1 MPDRTGARRRLG
13 SIRLSLIMLALVP
26 SVTLAAMWGV
36 TTTQL
41 FSEGLRLRSQ
51 TELSRSTGAMG
62 TEATLALQGERAVSA
77 AWLAKVPGSRAALD
91 EKRAATDAAVAKLV
105 RRSAEIQQAP
115 ARIADQL
122 YSVLGSVGSLE
133 YYRDQVDHPT
143 DITAQQ
149 ALDQYT
155 SIIDDQIHAFQQLS
169 QVDDGDLTSQ
179 AGPLVAIE
187 HAAELTSQE
196 DVALTLAWS
205 SGHLDEKAWEQF
217 VQLVNTRRWLVED
230 QILPAL
236 SGTAKTQTERILAS
250 ADWRALMAVED
261 QVLAARPAAGTGQ
274 VALPDLRKRWT
285 PAMDKVSVRYT
296 ALIRQQTSGLLT
308 RSADKAHEQLLTA
321 ASLSA
326 GGLIALLLC
335 LFMSW
340 RITRSLS
347 RRLRGLREATL
358 SLAQERLP
366 DVVARL
372 DRGEKV
378 DVDRAAPELDYGSDE
393 LGQVAKAFNAA
404 QRTAVVTAVELA
416 DTRRGFQK
424 VILGIARQSQNLVN
438 LQLSRLD
445 TLEREHQDPDV
456 LSGLYELDSTASQLR
471 RYEENLVIISGG
483 QPRRSWT
490 EPVALIDILRSAV
503 GEVAQYQRVE
513 VHTEEEVCLAPPAVA
528 DVIHLLAELIEN
540 ATLYSPAPS
549 PVSVRA
555 GLVAKG
561 LAVEVEDRGLGMS
574 EDEYASFNAHLAEA
588 PKFDVVALA
597 DDLRLGMFVIARL
610 ANRHGV
616 QVTLRSSPYGGTTA
630 IVLLPHEIVVREE
643 DEAENLVGAVA
654 GVGAMTG
661 PGRVE
666 SSPNGDR
673 STDAGNAR
681 PLARMELGADAGV
694 PASTAR
700 ATGSAEAGD
709 RAGASGSA
717 EAGGPTDASATAST
731 GNQIGVSGP
740 AEAGDRAGA
749 SRSADAG
756 GPTGASTTAGPGDPT
771 GASTTAGLG
780 DPTGVSGA
788 ADAGGSARTTGSA
801 DAGDPARL
809 PGSADAGDPTGAST
823 TAGPGDPTGVSRAA
837 DAGGSARTTKS
848 ADTGDPARPPGSANA
863 GDPTGASTTA
873 GPGDPT
879 GASTTADPGDPTGVS
894 RAADAGGSAASAA
907 QGAAA
912 PAMSASRPVGAAR
925 PDGLAPLPRRVPQTS
940 LAAELREDA
949 PAVGEQDDA
958 DEFTADH
965 AASSLAG
972 FQRGTL
978 RARDEDDVLD
988 TSENATTATST
999 GTDPLGTPEGG
1010 LPGTPATSA
1019 PAGET
1024 PLGTPEETAPT
1035 DRNGLPSAPG
1045 NPDAAKD
1052 TPAVEPLRGSPEETA
1067 PADQHPPGAPKT
1079 PNTTQHTPAD
1089 DPPPGPLDE
1098 TAPAHHHPPG
1108 TPKTPNT
1115 TQHTPADDPPPGA
1128 PEETAPADPEQP
1140 TGAAAEPVPA
1150 EAAPPGTP
1158 HDAAVAARSPR
1169 IDRS

>member
-105 RRSAEIQQAP
+105 RQSDEIQQAP

-230 QILPAL
+230 QIVPAL

-250 ADWRALMAVED
+250 PDWRALTAVED
-261 QVLAARPAAGTGQ
+261 RVLAARPTAGTGQ
-274 VALPDLRKRWT
+274 VALPDLHKRWT

-296 ALIRQQTSGLLT
+296 ALIRQQTSGLLS

-321 ASLSA
+321 AWLSA

-393 LGQVAKAFNAA
+393 LGQVAQAFNAA

-630 IVLLPHEIVVREE
+630 IVLIPHEIVVREE
-643 DEAENLVGAVA
+643 KEPEDLVGAVA
-654 GVGAMTG
+654 PAASGGSAG

-666 SSPNGDR
+666 STSDGDGSAD
-673 STDAGNAR
+673 STRAR
-681 PLARMELGADAGV
+681 PLSRTGLGAAARM
-694 PASTAR
+694 PTSTAR

-709 RAGASGSA
+709 RADASG
-717 EAGGPTDASATAST
+717 
-731 GNQIGVSGP
+731 
-740 AEAGDRAGA
+740 
-749 SRSADAG
+749 SADAG
-756 GPTGASTTAGPGDPT
+756 GPTGAAGT
-771 GASTTAGLG
+771 GSA
-780 DPTGVSGA
+780 
-788 ADAGGSARTTGSA
+788 ARTTGSA
-801 DAGDPARL
+801 DARDPART
-809 PGSADAGDPTGAST
+809 PGSTDTEDPTGTPATAGPANPTAMPDAADTGSAARTTGSADARDPARTPGSTDTEDPTGTPA
-823 TAGPGDPTGVSRAA
+823 TAGPANPTAMP
-837 DAGGSARTTKS
+837 D
-848 ADTGDPARPPGSANA
+848 
-863 GDPTGASTTA
+863 
-873 GPGDPT
+873 
-879 GASTTADPGDPTGVS
+879 
-894 RAADAGGSAASAA
+894 AADAGGSAASAA
-907 QGAAA
+907 QDAAA
-912 PAMSASRPVGAAR
+912 PANTPGPRNASRPVGAAR
-925 PDGLAPLPRRVPQTS
+925 TDGLAPLPRRVPQTS
-940 LAAELREDA
+940 LAVELREDA
-949 PAVGEQDDA
+949 PAVAEQEDA

-972 FQRGTL
+972 FQLGTL
-978 RARDEDDVLD
+978 RARDEDDLLD
-988 TSENATTATST
+988 VPENATTATST
-999 GTDPLGTPEGG
+999 RTDPLDTLEDGLPDTPEE
-1010 LPGTPATSA
+1010 SA
-1019 PAGET
+1019 PA
-1024 PLGTPEETAPT
+1024 
-1035 DRNGLPSAPG
+1035 DRNALPSAPG
-1045 NPDAAKD
+1045 NPDPAKD

-1067 PADQHPPGAPKT
+1067 PAD
-1079 PNTTQHTPAD
+1079 
-1089 DPPPGPLDE
+1089 
-1098 TAPAHHHPPG
+1098 HHPPG
-1108 TPKTPNT
+1108 TPKTRHAAQHSPDDEPPHDSPEETASTQHPPGTPKPPNT
-1115 TQHTPADDPPPGA
+1115 TQHTPEDD
-1128 PEETAPADPEQP
+1128 
-1140 TGAAAEPVPA
+1140 
-1150 EAAPPGTP
+1150 PPGTP
-1158 HDAAVAARSPR
+1158 EET
-1169 IDRS
+1169 

>member
-1 MPDRTGARRRLG
+1 MPDRTGNRRRLG

-62 TEATLALQGERAVSA
+62 TETTLALQGERAVSA

-91 EKRAATDAAVAKLV
+91 EKRAATDAAVADLV
-105 RRSAEIQQAP
+105 QRSDEIQQAP

-196 DVALTLAWS
+196 DVALTLAWP
-205 SGHLDEKAWEQF
+205 SGQLDEKAWEQF

-230 QILPAL
+230 QIVPAL

-250 ADWRALMAVED
+250 PDWRALTAVED
-261 QVLAARPAAGTGQ
+261 QVLAARPAAGTGR
-274 VALPDLRKRWT
+274 VALPDLRKRWA

-335 LFMSW
+335 LVMSW

-503 GEVAQYQRVE
+503 GEVAEYQRVE

-574 EDEYASFNAHLAEA
+574 EDEYASFNAHLAQA

-630 IVLLPHEIVVREE
+630 IVLIPHEIVVREE
-643 DEAENLVGAVA
+643 DEPEHLVGAVAPAAWGGSA
-654 GVGAMTG
+654 GVGAMTASG
-661 PGRVE
+661 GAE
-666 SSPNGDR
+666 STPDGDR
-673 STDAGNAR
+673 SRDSVNAR
-681 PLARMELGADAGV
+681 PTERTGLGADARGR
-694 PASTAR
+694 ASAAR
-700 ATGSAEAGD
+700 ATEATEAGAL
-709 RAGASGSA
+709 AGA
-717 EAGGPTDASATAST
+717 
-731 GNQIGVSGP
+731 
-740 AEAGDRAGA
+740 
-749 SRSADAG
+749 
-756 GPTGASTTAGPGDPT
+756 
-771 GASTTAGLG
+771 
-780 DPTGVSGA
+780 
-788 ADAGGSARTTGSA
+788 
-801 DAGDPARL
+801 
-809 PGSADAGDPTGAST
+809 PGSADAGDPTGAPGSAE
-823 TAGPGDPTGVSRAA
+823 AGDRVGAPGSADARGPAGLPGAAGSGDPTGASGSAEAGDGARAA
-837 DAGGSARTTKS
+837 GSV
-848 ADTGDPARPPGSANA
+848 DTGDPARVTAAADA
-863 GDPTGASTTA
+863 GDPTRVPGAM
-873 GPGDPT
+873 
-879 GASTTADPGDPTGVS
+879 
-894 RAADAGGSAASAA
+894 DAGGSAAAVGAQGSAVLANTPEPASTGTSAA
-907 QGAAA
+907 AAGTRNAAAPASSSRPISAGTSAVTRRTQGAAA
-912 PAMSASRPVGAAR
+912 PANTPGPISASRPVGAAR

-949 PAVGEQDDA
+949 PAVGEQEDA

-972 FQRGTL
+972 FQLGTL
-978 RARDEDDVLD
+978 RARDEDDVP
-988 TSENATTATST
+988 TATGT
-999 GTDPLGTPEGG
+999 GTDPLGTPEDG
-1010 LPGTPATSA
+1010 LPGA
-1019 PAGET
+1019 PANSV
-1024 PLGTPEETAPT
+1024 PT
-1035 DRNGLPSAPG
+1035 ERNVPASAPG
-1045 NPDAAKD
+1045 TPNTAKEAPGD
-1052 TPAVEPLRGSPEETA
+1052 EPLPGSAEETA
-1067 PADQHPPGAPKT
+1067 PANDHHLPGTPET
-1079 PNTTQHTPAD
+1079 PNTAQHTPAD
-1089 DPPPGPLDE
+1089 EPPPGTHE
-1098 TAPAHHHPPG
+1098 KTAPA
-1108 TPKTPNT
+1108 
-1115 TQHTPADDPPPGA
+1115 QPAP
-1128 PEETAPADPEQP
+1128 PADPQ
-1140 TGAAAEPVPA
+1140 
-1150 EAAPPGTP
+1150 
-1158 HDAAVAARSPR
+1158 DAAVVARPR

>member
-26 SVTLAAMWGV
+26 SVTLAAVWGV

-62 TEATLALQGERAVSA
+62 TEATLALQGERALSA

-105 RRSAEIQQAP
+105 RRSDEIQQAP

-133 YYRDQVDHPT
+133 YYREQVDRPT

-230 QILPAL
+230 QIVPAL

-250 ADWRALMAVED
+250 ADWRALTAVED
-261 QVLAARPAAGTGQ
+261 QVLAARPAAGTGR

-335 LFMSW
+335 LVMSW

-358 SLAQERLP
+358 SLAKERLP

-404 QRTAVVTAVELA
+404 QRTAVMTAVELA

-503 GEVAQYQRVE
+503 GEVAEYQRVE

-616 QVTLRSSPYGGTTA
+616 QVTLRSSPFGGTTA
-630 IVLLPHEIVVREE
+630 IVLIPHEIVVREE
-643 DEAENLVGAVA
+643 HEPENLVAAVA
-654 GVGAMTG
+654 PAASGRSADVGAMTG

-666 SSPNGDR
+666 SAPG
-673 STDAGNAR
+673 STDSGSAR
-681 PLARMELGADAGV
+681 PLARTGLGADASV
-694 PASTAR
+694 PASTTR
-700 ATGSAEAGD
+700 ATGSAETGDLAGAPGAEGAGGPNGASESAEARDRTRAPGSAEAGD
-709 RAGASGSA
+709 RTRAPGS
-717 EAGGPTDASATAST
+717 TDA
-731 GNQIGVSGP
+731 
-740 AEAGDRAGA
+740 
-749 SRSADAG
+749 
-756 GPTGASTTAGPGDPT
+756 GDPT
-771 GASTTAGLG
+771 GASTTAG
-780 DPTGVSGA
+780 P
-788 ADAGGSARTTGSA
+788 R
-801 DAGDPARL
+801 DPARA
-809 PGSADAGDPTGAST
+809 PGSAGAGDPTGAST
-823 TAGPGDPTGVSRAA
+823 TAGPGDP
-837 DAGGSARTTKS
+837 ART
-848 ADTGDPARPPGSANA
+848 PGAA
-863 GDPTGASTTA
+863 GDPNGASTTA

-879 GASTTADPGDPTGVS
+879 GVSSAAAAVGGRDAAGQANTPGPTSAADPAS
-894 RAADAGGSAASAA
+894 SSGSI
-907 QGAAA
+907 
-912 PAMSASRPVGAAR
+912 SASRPVGAAR

-940 LAAELREDA
+940 LAVELREDA
-949 PAVGEQDDA
+949 PAVGEQEDA

-972 FQRGTL
+972 FQLGTL
-978 RARDEDDVLD
+978 RARDEDDALD
-988 TSENATTATST
+988 TLENTTST
-999 GTDPLGTPEGG
+999 GDAS
-1010 LPGTPATSA
+1010 PGAPANSA

-1024 PLGTPEETAPT
+1024 HPT
-1035 DRNGLPSAPG
+1035 DRNGLASGPGHLDASQDAPA
-1045 NPDAAKD
+1045 DD
-1052 TPAVEPLRGSPEETA
+1052 PLRGSPEETVS
-1067 PADQHPPGAPKT
+1067 ADH
-1079 PNTTQHTPAD
+1079 NH
-1089 DPPPGPLDE
+1089 L
-1098 TAPAHHHPPG
+1098 PG
-1108 TPKTPNT
+1108 TEN
-1115 TQHTPADDPPPGA
+1115 PAPV
-1128 PEETAPADPEQP
+1128 QP
-1140 TGAAAEPVPA
+1140 
-1150 EAAPPGTP
+1150 APP
-1158 HDAAVAARSPR
+1158 DAPQDAPVAARSPR